1 MSKTSLS
8 QKPLQKKKTISDV
21 PEDMWISRKYHTLRF
36 RVLSFIARRP
46 HRSLRL
52 TKRRDYKR
60 ALVLPGYW
68 KFSFE
73 VNSVLWKHKKIFI
86 WLGICYLILTILF
99 TGISSQESFTQ
110 LRQTISETGQSLF
123 QGNWGE
129 VGTASLLALSTVSG
143 SIAPQ
148 LTDVQQVYLIIF
160 GLFMWLT
167 VVWLLRH
174 ILAKDKVK
182 MRDGLYNAGSPVIP
196 TMLIFIVLLLQLL
209 PILIA
214 MIAYSA
220 AQASGLLVGGVEAM
234 LFWVAAAILAILS
247 VFWITGTVLAL
258 VIVTLPGM
266 YPMRALSIAGDI
278 ILGRRVRFLL
288 RYAWMALSLAF
299 TWFIILFPLIL
310 IDSLIKGLWPAI
322 AGVPFIPFVVACLST
337 YSLIWA
343 ASYIYLLYRRV
354 MSNDNE
360 L

>member
-1 MSKTSLS
+1 MPKSSS
-8 QKPLQKKKTISDV
+8 VRKPSREKLPNSHIS
-21 PEDMWISRKYHTLRF
+21 EDTWISRLYHTIRF
-36 RVLSFIARRP
+36 RLLSFVARRP

-52 TKRRDYKR
+52 TRRRDYKR
-60 ALVLPGYW
+60 ELVLPGYW

-73 VNSVLWKHKKIFI
+73 VNAILWKNKKIFI

-99 TGISSQESFTQ
+99 TGISSQEGFTQ
-110 LRQTISETGQSLF
+110 LRQTITETGQNLF

-148 LTDVQQVYLIIF
+148 LTDIQQVYLVIF

-214 MIAYSA
+214 MIGYSA
-220 AQASGLLVGGVEAM
+220 AQASGLLSGGVEAM

-247 VFWITGTVLAL
+247 VYWITGTVLAL

-278 ILGRRVRFLL
+278 IVGRRLRFLF

-299 TWFIILFPLIL
+299 TWLIVLFPLIL
-310 IDSLIKGLWPAI
+310 VDSLVKGLLPAV
-322 AGVPFIPFVVACLST
+322 AGVPFIPVVVACLST

-354 MSNDNE
+354 MSNDNT